1 MCHVIQISKLVQPRP
16 VACAPQKIGT
26 ISSRHLL
33 EESVLVVESV
43 CLPFIH
49 PPSALSSQPDVFMM
63 KTTNVLKL
71 YYPTLL
77 RRLNR
82 SPVRRILSQ
91 R

>member
-1 MCHVIQISKLVQPRP
+1 
-16 VACAPQKIGT
+16 
-26 ISSRHLL
+26 
-33 EESVLVVESV
+33 VVESV

-49 PPSALSSQPDVFMM
+49 PPSTLSSQPDVFMM